1 MQTQTLFV
9 EVRPDTGKQTA
20 RRLRRQGKLPGVI
33 YGKKAGNIPLAIP
46 LKELERLLAREG
58 ENALLKVIVT
68 GNGKEKEFAA
78 VIREVQRHPIK
89 GVITHADLYQISLDE
104 KIRATVPVILEGEA
118 KGVEQ
123 GGILQYGLREV
134 EVEGLPADLP
144 EVITVD
150 ISNLGVG
157 EHLEVADIKAPPGV
171 KILSEPDAVIATV
184 VSTRAVEAEEGAG
197 APVGEGETPVAE

>member
-144 EVITVD
+144 EVIT